1 MFTNGAAQQDVHP
14 AQPAPADGPGPARC
28 PGIVHELTAEH
39 REIERLLTALQQA
52 SEFRA
57 RAQLARKLTG
67 RMDRHLDVAET
78 CLDPAV
84 REHVTGGVG
93 LVVKGRRDRDEIA
106 VRIDELRML
115 DPDDERYPGVLA
127 RLRLGRVRAHTGR
140 GRPRVRPAAWR
151 LHPRPAAG
159 ARRPGPGHIT
169 RRSLVTFGPVIRRYP
184 VSFPE
189 PG

>member
-127 RLRLGRVRAHTGR
+127 RLRLGVSAHIRDEEDRVFVRLRGACTRAQLLALADRARGTSLAGR
-140 GRPRVRPAAWR
+140 
-151 LHPRPAAG
+151 
-159 ARRPGPGHIT
+159 
-169 RRSLVTFGPVIRRYP
+169 S
-184 VSFPE
+184 
-189 PG
+189 